1 MIAPWVSAEIIQQDS
16 AVHYAQLRAGDFD
29 TGFSGWVPAA
39 DPYFA
44 LFMWESQT
52 GDMNYSRWTDP
63 AFDAAM
69 EAAKFALDPQ
79 ERQARYG
86 DAERMLMEETPH
98 AFLYVGASYA
108 FVRPEITGWTQNALG
123 ANPSRTLC
131 RAATSGQ

>member
-1 MIAPWVSAEIIQQDS
+1 
-16 AVHYAQLRAGDFD
+16 
-29 TGFSGWVPAA
+29 
-39 DPYFA
+39 
-44 LFMWESQT
+44 MWESQT

-98 AFLYVGASYA
+98 AFVYVGASYA